1 MEKNSLIQK
10 QSILLLLNKTFI
22 LFIFLLA
29 FFSFP
34 ADAQCLSSVN
44 PVGGTNNLLVLEKNS
59 FRVITFYKYGQGKQY
74 YEKNQHSDFDL
85 ISKAYYNYWSTI
97 LSYGLSNK
105 FTLEIESGYFFNKTQ
120 VYDIEP
126 QYKLKGN
133 GFSNIVTSA
142 KFSIYT
148 DPVKRMFLT
157 GAIGAKIPCRRT
169 PQMVNNVQ
177 LPIEVQPTIG
187 AYGIVFTTS
196 FVKENSGT
204 GMRYLITNRIEAN
217 APNKYDYKLGSA
229 CFTSFYISKHLMFPW
244 LKGDWTTIMQ
254 FRNEIRTHDKIENLI
269 KESSGST
276 LFFISPQINYVHN
289 EEWYIS
295 TMMDIP
301 VYQYFNGTQLGAG
314 VGITVILS
322 KTFRL

>member
-1 MEKNSLIQK
+1 MIDALLERLIR
-10 QSILLLLNKTFI
+10 
-22 LFIFLLA
+22 
-29 FFSFP
+29 
-34 ADAQCLSSVN
+34 D
-44 PVGGTNNLLVLEKNS
+44 
-59 FRVITFYKYGQGKQY
+59 
-74 YEKNQHSDFDL
+74 
-85 ISKAYYNYWSTI
+85 
-97 LSYGLSNK
+97 
-105 FTLEIESGYFFNKTQ
+105 
-120 VYDIEP
+120 
-126 QYKLKGN
+126 KL
-133 GFSNIVTSA
+133 
-142 KFSIYT
+142 
-148 DPVKRMFLT
+148 KRMFLT
-157 GAIGAKIPCRRT
+157 GAIGAKIPCRKT

-204 GMRYLITNRIEAN
+204 GIRYLITNRIEAN
-217 APNKYDYKLGSA
+217 APNKDDYKLGSA

-269 KESSGST
+269 KESSGSI